1 MSVDSRC
8 DHNTIWLAADC
19 RSLSYSTRY
28 AMRFAQQQ
36 DVSYASFLMAVILNF
51 PACFKHS
58 RSSMCAT
65 TPTRP
70 VPTYRCSQS
79 TPGSREG
86 VFGGMRITEC
96 GKLSRGNLPKIRCGF
111 FSVE

>member
-70 VPTYRCSQS
+70 VPDVLLLSVHAGKSGRGILRNADY
-79 TPGSREG
+79 
-86 VFGGMRITEC
+86 GMWKVVT
-96 GKLSRGNLPKIRCGF
+96 G
-111 FSVE
+111 